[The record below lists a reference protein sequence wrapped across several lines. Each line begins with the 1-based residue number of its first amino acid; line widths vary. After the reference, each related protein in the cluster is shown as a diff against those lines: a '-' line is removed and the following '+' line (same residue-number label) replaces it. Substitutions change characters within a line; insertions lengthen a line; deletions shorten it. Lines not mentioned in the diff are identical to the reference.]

1 MIGAIVSHPLFGRG
15 QVLELRN
22 AARESVVRFD
32 NGIRT
37 VVPTSMLTML
47 HQAAESATASSLVAA
62 SPPPRLTEQP
72 RAEIDFTPEQ
82 QQRLEARRTIEA
94 LRFGVVPH
102 HRICELSFGLDE
114 ERRSLHQAFD
124 AVEQTGGDVRVV
136 LGEYGTGKSHFFEL
150 AIEEALARNFI
161 VAATSLDVREV
172 PPNRPQRIYNA
183 LIRSLRYPDSPDR
196 GTLTPLFDRLLNPPA
211 VYAGLSEKLRGTTF
225 ATVLHNYSLLRG
237 KSGEALEPLLD
248 WISGEK
254 VYIKSVR
261 DALLVKNQDYPVRAL
276 SMMTTSADQ
285 YCYLLNGWGWL
296 ASQVGYAGLAVLL
309 DESEHYSLLNQ
320 RGQERADNFF
330 KALIYTAMASR
341 KDNRVSEA
349 SLQHQRHEH
358 PFRFA
363 ERSQMLLMFAVT
375 PSANTFDY
383 RRWLHDEQI
392 LPLAGHLSDRAL
404 EELMT
409 RLYALHQQAYS
420 YERENACS
428 TLAKGVRE
436 GMEQRLINL
445 RQTIRLATEVFD
457 LCYAYPDYSAAQAVE
472 EFRRSLFGRQGV
484 ELLSSLD
491 G

>member
-37 VVPTSMLTML
+37 VVPTNIITVLG
-47 HQAAESATASSLVAA
+47 QAAESAVASSQATEAA
-62 SPPPRLTEQP
+62 APQPPRPITQP
-72 RAEIDFTPEQ
+72 RDEANFTLEQ
-82 QQRLEARRTIEA
+82 RQRIEARRTIEA
-94 LRFGVVPH
+94 LRFGVVPNK
-102 HRICELSFGLDE
+102 RIRELSFGLDK
-114 ERRSLHQAFD
+114 ERQSLHDAFD
-124 AVEQTGGDVRVV
+124 TVARTGGDVRVV

-150 AIEEALARNFI
+150 AAQEALARNFL
-161 VAATSLDVREV
+161 VATTSLDIREV

-183 LIRSLRYPDSPDR
+183 LVRSLRYPDTQDT
-196 GTLTPLFDRLLNPPA
+196 GTLVPLIERILNRPA
-211 VYAGLSEKLRGTTF
+211 VYAALGEKLRGTPF
-225 ATVLHNYSLLRG
+225 ATLLHNYSLMRG
-237 KSGEALEPLLD
+237 AGGEPLEPLLD

-254 VYIKSVR
+254 VYVKSVR
-261 DALLVKNQDYPVRAL
+261 DALVVKNKDFPVRAL

-296 ASQVGYAGLAVLL
+296 AGQVGYAGIAVLL

-341 KDNRVSEA
+341 QDNRLTEA
-349 SLQHQRHEH
+349 SLQHQQREH

-383 RRWLHDEQI
+383 RRWLNEEQI
-392 LPLAGHLSDRAL
+392 LPLTGYLPDQAVD
-404 EELMT
+404 ELMAQ
-409 RLYALHQQAYS
+409 LYALHKQAYS
-420 YERENACS
+420 YEREDAY
-428 TLAKGVRE
+428 LALSKGVQE
-436 GMEQRLINL
+436 GLEQRLINL
-445 RQTIRLATEVFD
+445 RQTIRVATEVYD
-457 LCYAYPDYSAAQAVE
+457 LCYAHRDYSAAQAVE
-472 EFRRSLFGRQGV
+472 ELRRSLFGRHGF
-484 ELLSSLD
+484 
-491 G
+491 

>member
-22 AARESVVRFD
+22 AAREAVVRFD

-37 VVPTSMLTML
+37 VVQSNILTLL
-47 HQAAESATASSLVAA
+47 HQAAESTVAA
-62 SPPPRLTEQP
+62 LPAPLKPQSPSPVAQP
-72 RAEIDFTPEQ
+72 REAAVFSPEQ
-82 QQRLEARRTIEA
+82 AQRLEARRAIEA
-94 LRFGVVPH
+94 LRFGVVPNK
-102 HRICELSFGLDE
+102 RIRELSFGLDQ
-114 ERRSLHQAFD
+114 ERESLRKAFD
-124 AVEQTGGDVRVV
+124 TVEQIGGDVRVA

-150 AIEEALARNFI
+150 AAQEALARNFL
-161 VAATSLDVREV
+161 VMTTSLDIREV

-183 LIRSLRYPDSPDR
+183 LIRSLRYPDLPDT
-196 GTLTPLFDRLLNPPA
+196 GTLVPLMERLLKHPT
-211 VYAGLSEKLRGTTF
+211 VYAALGEKLRGTTF

-237 KSGEALEPLLD
+237 ADSEKLEPLLN

-261 DALLVKNQDYPVRAL
+261 DALLVKNKDFPVRAL

-296 ASQVGYAGLAVLL
+296 ASQVGYAGVAVLL

-320 RGQERADNFF
+320 RGKERADNFF

-341 KDNRVSEA
+341 EDNRLTEA
-349 SLQHQRHEH
+349 SLQHQQREH

-363 ERSQMLLMFAVT
+363 ERSQLLLMFAVT

-392 LPLAGHLSDRAL
+392 LSLTGYLSQKAL
-404 EELMT
+404 DELMAQ
-409 RLYALHQQAYS
+409 LFALHKQAYM
-420 YERENACS
+420 YEGEEAS
-428 TLAKGVRE
+428 LTLSKGVRE
-436 GMEQRLINL
+436 GLEQRLLNL
-445 RQTIRLATEVFD
+445 RQTIRLATEVYD
-457 LCYAYPDYSAAQAVE
+457 LCYAHADYRATQAVE
-472 EFRRSLFGRQGV
+472 DLRRSLFGQHGF
-484 ELLSSLD
+484 
-491 G
+491 